1 MPIVVTPEYGVPVR
15 GLERGGDLAEYA
27 AAANNTIEL
36 LNSQSQVTD
45 RGRDRQYIRDRLA
58 LRATVTR
65 AEKNRIQDLV
75 MRYAQDPVKTSKDLT
90 MKQRMAMTPPALALT
105 HKILTTFGHAVAQ
118 DAVQIRH
125 MVTNKLIEE
134 SENPDPRV
142 RIKALEL
149 LGKISDVGLFA
160 EKSEVTITHRTTD
173 ELRDRLREKLQKLAN
188 KDTNIVDAEYSVAE
202 SNASNGESN
211 EIVADERLKRLDDE
225 LGLN

>member
-1 MPIVVTPEYGVPVR
+1 
-15 GLERGGDLAEYA
+15 
-27 AAANNTIEL
+27 
-36 LNSQSQVTD
+36 
-45 RGRDRQYIRDRLA
+45 
-58 LRATVTR
+58 
-65 AEKNRIQDLV
+65 
-75 MRYAQDPVKTSKDLT
+75 

-173 ELRDRLREKLQKLAN
+173 ELRDRLR
-188 KDTNIVDAEYSVAE
+188 
-202 SNASNGESN
+202 
-211 EIVADERLKRLDDE
+211 
-225 LGLN
+225 